1 MDQVT
6 RKRIHKDL
14 PGAFDKLTAGLDSTT
29 LMPST
34 AWRNVGTVLIN
45 GVRYE
50 VQVVLTMPT
59 VIEEDEEA

>member
-6 RKRIHKDL
+6 RKRIHNDL
-14 PGAFDKLTAGLDSTT
+14 PGAFDHLVAGLESTT
-29 LMPST
+29 LMPSK
-34 AWRNVGTVLIN
+34 AWRDIGTVLIN

-59 VIEEDEEA
+59 QIEDE